1 MRGVYVNMLVGN
13 KHQHSQV
20 IEKITNK
27 KKQKKLQIYKTRLAY
42 LFKVFSSF
50 ISLVVKH
57 SFLYDLA
64 PAYNQKCHLCH
75 LFAKLADTLVETQH
89 YISVLN

>member
-20 IEKITNK
+20 IEKNNEEK
-27 KKQKKLQIYKTRLAY
+27 KTTKKLQIYKTRLAY

-64 PAYNQKCHLCH
+64 PAFMSFMSAVCKTCRHASWDAAMYQ
-75 LFAKLADTLVETQH
+75 F
-89 YISVLN
+89 